1 MTVLELIEKL
11 EKVENKH
18 LEVEFMCP
26 NLEGEEVVSLV
37 AEFRDCILLCTNDM
51 CDEDIDFVD

>member
-18 LEVEFMCP
+18 LEVEFACP
-26 NLEGEEVVSLV
+26 SLAEEEIVGLV

-51 CDEDIDFVD
+51 CDSDVDFID